1 MYCHTLIVREHA
13 CSVIG
18 SDSDM
23 VRLQKGHSAGFCL
36 AGHVI
41 SISHKHPD
49 LFHNAKIHLK
59 TCKVHKI
66 KNKQYACF
74 PVLPTFLS
82 SWKDLKPK
90 APPGY

>member
-1 MYCHTLIVREHA
+1 MHCHTLIIRERA
-13 CSVIG
+13 CSVLG
-18 SDSDM
+18 SDSNM

-41 SISHKHPD
+41 YISHKHPD
-49 LFHNAKIHLK
+49 LFYSYKIYLK
-59 TCKVHKI
+59 TYKVYKI
-66 KNKQYACF
+66 KNNRYACF
-74 PVLPTFLS
+74 PILPAFLS